1 MCHFRKR
8 GAGIDLASERFVV
21 ATQYADD
28 VLEVL
33 LLNE

>member
-1 MCHFRKR
+1 LRKR
-8 GAGIDLASERFVV
+8 GAGIDLASERFV